1 MKKLLMMT
9 MALMAML
16 HVNAQVVDEPQA
28 PFVNPP
34 QQVATPPQT
43 PVGVDPAQQAAEQA
57 AKAKAEEEARK
68 KAEEDRRKK
77 EEEYRA
83 AHEAEIR
90 YGEAMRNV
98 YDFEKKQDYAQMAE
112 WAGIALNHKSDDPEA
127 LKKKNDAT
135 RLLSEQKVRE
145 EQYRGIITRAQECFR
160 NGQWQDAK
168 SQSEAALNLKPESAE
183 AKKIYTQSA
192 KKIEAAAEIE
202 KYLTRADLFLA
213 QKSYDEALQELKK
226 VQSYDPEN
234 EEALNRI
241 KEIGE
246 IRKEHDD
253 KVSALTS
260 QYELAKKTADFKMA
274 ISVCEQL
281 ADLDS
286 INQKKWSKEA
296 EKLRSEEE
304 NYQKELKRF
313 EDLVEKVT
321 GAYFDEKWA
330 DVIHFA
336 EDALQIKED
345 EKLRLRIAEANIK
358 LKEKEEKEQYEN
370 SVHRVNELLLA
381 EDFEEAGSL
390 INQLQRDFPQ
400 HKDQIKGLRKRMM
413 DQQFRSLKKAPN
425 PEPKELDTKKPPMP
439 KSDDFFGDGI
449 VQKSKSS
456 KPTPSPSKEGS
467 TQQKKPEKVVP
478 TEDDFFGSSNAPK
491 SKPSK
496 QTSTA
501 SQKKPAAPPKKP
513 SSKGKP
519 TGIDFFD
526 S

>member
-1 MKKLLMMT
+1 M
-9 MALMAML
+9 
-16 HVNAQVVDEPQA
+16 
-28 PFVNPP
+28 
-34 QQVATPPQT
+34 
-43 PVGVDPAQQAAEQA
+43 
-57 AKAKAEEEARK
+57 
-68 KAEEDRRKK
+68 
-77 EEEYRA
+77 
-83 AHEAEIR
+83 
-90 YGEAMRNV
+90 
-98 YDFEKKQDYAQMAE
+98 
-112 WAGIALNHKSDDPEA
+112 
-127 LKKKNDAT
+127 
-135 RLLSEQKVRE
+135 
-145 EQYRGIITRAQECFR
+145 
-160 NGQWQDAK
+160 
-168 SQSEAALNLKPESAE
+168 
-183 AKKIYTQSA
+183 
-192 KKIEAAAEIE
+192 
-202 KYLTRADLFLA
+202 
-213 QKSYDEALQELKK
+213 
-226 VQSYDPEN
+226 
-234 EEALNRI
+234 
-241 KEIGE
+241 
-246 IRKEHDD
+246 
-253 KVSALTS
+253 
-260 QYELAKKTADFKMA
+260 
-274 ISVCEQL
+274 
-281 ADLDS
+281 
-286 INQKKWSKEA
+286 
-296 EKLRSEEE
+296 
-304 NYQKELKRF
+304 
-313 EDLVEKVT
+313 
-321 GAYFDEKWA
+321 
-330 DVIHFA
+330 IHFA

-413 DQQFRSLKKAPN
+413 DQQFRSLKKAPSLG
-425 PEPKELDTKKPPMP
+425 PKEPGIKKPTTP
-439 KSDDFFGDGI
+439 KSDDFFGDGT